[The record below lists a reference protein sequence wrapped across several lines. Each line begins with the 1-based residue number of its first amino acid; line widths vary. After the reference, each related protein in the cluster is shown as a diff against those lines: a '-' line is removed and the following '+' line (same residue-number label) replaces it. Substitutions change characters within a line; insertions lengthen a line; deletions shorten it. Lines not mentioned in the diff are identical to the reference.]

1 VPLRLLIV
9 DDHAGFRRL
18 ARRVLRAE
26 GLDVVGEAGDG
37 RSALRAVERLR
48 PDAVLLDVLLPDLD
62 GFEVADCLAAMAQPP
77 RVVLTSSRS
86 AEELGDRL
94 RAAAVAGFIAKDD
107 LSGAALVDALTGGA
121 S

>member
-18 ARRVLRAE
+18 ARRVLGAE
-26 GLDVVGEAGDG
+26 GVDVVGAVGDG
-37 RSALRAVERLR
+37 RSALRAVEQLG

-62 GFEVADCLAAMAQPP
+62 GFEVARCLAAMAQPP
-77 RVVLTSSRS
+77 RVVLTSSRT

-94 RAAAVAGFIAKDD
+94 RQAAAVGFIAKDD
-107 LSGAALVDALTGGA
+107 LSGAALVQVLTGDA
-121 S
+121 R